1 MSYKMRVKELK
12 LKSELTNRSGLVTD
26 NMTSS
31 TPDQI
36 TGTTFKNVQ
45 VNENGEFV
53 VWPSWGWSWW
63 VTYTTNA
70 TAPLSPIT
78 WDYREN
84 WSGVISVWSWL
95 AWEVLYTP
103 QIYSRLRI
111 FG

>member
-45 VNENGEFV
+45 VNEN
-53 VWPSWGWSWW
+53 
-63 VTYTTNA
+63 
-70 TAPLSPIT
+70 
-78 WDYREN
+78 
-84 WSGVISVWSWL
+84 
-95 AWEVLYTP
+95 
-103 QIYSRLRI
+103 
-111 FG
+111 